1 MREPWQEHA
10 NSMLKDPGQ
19 DFSPEHFCFKA
30 QLLNCAAYLSDREIQ
45 TVWYHNKKKEEN
57 LVFCVAWS
65 KSRLNL
71 PKGEMIIKKTQKFP
85 EWLN

>member
-1 MREPWQEHA
+1 MREPTHTWQEHA

-45 TVWYHNKKKEEN
+45 TVWYHNKKKRGKFSFLCG
-57 LVFCVAWS
+57 LVKVQ
-65 KSRLNL
+65 
-71 PKGEMIIKKTQKFP
+71 TQFA
-85 EWLN
+85 